1 MVLVSSVALSELAQC
16 LPEAPVGTSALF
28 HPAPAAPSCLCRCTP
43 LLSLPPLPCPACPQ
57 IPVRQPLMGQ
67 PEGRSGYAAYEPQWL
82 CTAAASQPP
91 TAQGAGAAA
100 VGGASGTTRGL
111 CPTRPRACDC
121 GGGAAG
127 LQVFLNAPPP
137 QPSPPCV
144 TEPTQL
150 SLCRDAAADVPW
162 STAQL
167 HRFVSL
173 YFLMN
178 KLDL

>member
-82 CTAAASQPP
+82 CTAAAAQPP

-127 LQVFLNAPPP
+127 LQVLN
-137 QPSPPCV
+137 
-144 TEPTQL
+144 
-150 SLCRDAAADVPW
+150 
-162 STAQL
+162 
-167 HRFVSL
+167 
-173 YFLMN
+173 
-178 KLDL
+178 